1 MIQIEAFQEFRA
13 GLAFL
18 RGGDAH
24 RALPHLR
31 AALDQEPANPFY
43 ISYVGV
49 AIAAAEQKW
58 AEAEKLC
65 HSAMR
70 MNRRQA
76 QLYLNLAEVYVAAD
90 RKQDAADILARGLH
104 YAPHDLRLKLALDR
118 LAMRSASRASVPSP
132 DACHQPAIWA
142 GCDITHCRFWLRSNL
157 RGCRLDVGR
166 GSYDDTRDCT
176 RIRTAVSSNPNE
188 TCSWIVC
195 VSSGPD
201 LSSLW
206 KPARPSHQTRTII

>member
-1 MIQIEAFQEFRA
+1 MIHLEAFQEFRS

-31 AALDQEPANPFY
+31 SALDHEPSNPFY

-49 AIAAAEQKW
+49 AVAAAEQRW

-76 QLYLNLAEVYVAAD
+76 QLYLNLAEVYVGAD
-90 RKQDAADILARGLH
+90 RKQDAADVLARGLH
-104 YAPHDLRLKLALDR
+104 YAPHDGRLKMALERLKLR
-118 LAMRSASRASVPSP
+118 RSAVLPFLPRQHPLNRNL
-132 DACHQPAIWA
+132 
-142 GCDITHCRFWLRSNL
+142 GKLRHHAL
-157 RGCRLDVGR
+157 QVL
-166 GSYDDTRDCT
+166 
-176 RIRTAVSSNPNE
+176 AA
-188 TCSWIVC
+188 
-195 VSSGPD
+195 
-201 LSSLW
+201 L
-206 KPARPSHQTRTII
+206 

>member
-1 MIQIEAFQEFRA
+1 MIHLEAFQEFRS

-31 AALDQEPANPFY
+31 SALDHEPSNPFY

-49 AIAAAEQKW
+49 AVAAAEQRW

-76 QLYLNLAEVYVAAD
+76 QLYLNLAEVYVGAD
-90 RKQDAADILARGLH
+90 RKQDAADVRARGLH
-104 YAPHDLRLKLALDR
+104 YAPHDGRLKMALERLKLR
-118 LAMRSASRASVPSP
+118 RSAVLPFLPRQHPLNRNL
-132 DACHQPAIWA
+132 
-142 GCDITHCRFWLRSNL
+142 GKLRHHAL
-157 RGCRLDVGR
+157 QVL
-166 GSYDDTRDCT
+166 
-176 RIRTAVSSNPNE
+176 AA
-188 TCSWIVC
+188 
-195 VSSGPD
+195 
-201 LSSLW
+201 L
-206 KPARPSHQTRTII
+206 